1 MSEERFERFV
11 SRDSRGVAVV
21 KSDTPGA
28 PLLAGRVARRP
39 SAEITEVTAA
49 PSRDVNK
56 GDLVQSVAASAGL
69 SREQAKLAVDGMI
82 DAISGALANGRDV
95 RLVGFGTFTLA
106 RRKASTGRNPRTGE
120 IIAVKA
126 SAKPS
131 FKAGKSLRESVSDV
145 G

>member
-11 SRDSRGVAVV
+11 SRDFRGVSVV
-21 KSDTPGA
+21 KSDKPGA
-28 PLLAGRVARRP
+28 PLLAERLARRKLAAI
-39 SAEITEVTAA
+39 AEVIEA
-49 PSRDVNK
+49 PHKDISK

-69 SREQAKLAVDGMI
+69 SREQAKLAVDGVI
-82 DAISGALANGRDV
+82 EAISGALKNGQDV

-106 RRKASTGRNPRTGE
+106 RRKASIGRNPRTGE
-120 IIAVKA
+120 TIALKA

-131 FKAGKSLRESVSDV
+131 FKAGKSLRDSISDL

>member
-1 MSEERFERFV
+1 MGEERFERFV
-11 SRDSRGVAVV
+11 SRDFRGVSVI
-21 KSDTPGA
+21 KSEVPGA
-28 PLLAGRVARRP
+28 PLLAGRAARRQADLAKV
-39 SAEITEVTAA
+39 SEA
-49 PSRDVNK
+49 SHRDVSK

-69 SREQAKLAVDGMI
+69 SREQAKLAVDGVI
-82 DAISGALANGRDV
+82 EAISGALKNGRDV

-120 IIAVKA
+120 SIVLKA

-131 FKAGKSLRESVSDV
+131 FKAGKSLRDSVSDL